1 MKFFWPKT
9 EMYKA
14 HCKTL
19 AVVLDSTTQ
28 KLPLPVPN
36 PTFQVPA
43 TSPLSEQR
51 ELAGAPPMAR
61 KQCTPHGGPCGLGR
75 PPAARGQ
82 GVAPPTMRAAQGPSP
97 FGGVRAGRGPSDGGW
112 SQP

>member
-1 MKFFWPKT
+1 MNFFWPKT

-28 KLPLPVPN
+28 KPPPLVPN
-36 PTFQVPA
+36 PTFQVPT